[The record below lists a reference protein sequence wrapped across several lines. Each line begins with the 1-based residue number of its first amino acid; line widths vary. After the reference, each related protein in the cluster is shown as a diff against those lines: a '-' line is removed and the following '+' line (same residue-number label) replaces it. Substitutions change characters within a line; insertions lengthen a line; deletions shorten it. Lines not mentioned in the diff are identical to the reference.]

1 MIWRV
6 PLVVLLSVVLAA
18 CASTAA
24 HMAPGPGGAS
34 HSPIR
39 GYLTD
44 YQQTV
49 AEGALGGAIVGG
61 IIGAI
66 ASGGDSRRLLHN
78 VAAGAVAGGVVG
90 GGVGFMV
97 AGRKQEFARREE
109 ALDSVIADGQA
120 RNARLAKL
128 VSMTQALL
136 AQRRREIEKVRLMR
150 AGSAER
156 AAERRKLVTD
166 LEADRAALADAIT
179 QVEKSEQELAAN
191 ITELRKRYPE
201 GIPPTV
207 VDLLDKHKQ
216 LLKGLSP
223 DQLNDV
229 IKNSMNLPA

>member
-1 MIWRV
+1 
-6 PLVVLLSVVLAA
+6 
-18 CASTAA
+18 
-24 HMAPGPGGAS
+24 
-34 HSPIR
+34 
-39 GYLTD
+39 
-44 YQQTV
+44 
-49 AEGALGGAIVGG
+49 
-61 IIGAI
+61 
-66 ASGGDSRRLLHN
+66 
-78 VAAGAVAGGVVG
+78 
-90 GGVGFMV
+90 
-97 AGRKQEFARREE
+97 
-109 ALDSVIADGQA
+109 
-120 RNARLAKL
+120 
-128 VSMTQALL
+128 
-136 AQRRREIEKVRLMR
+136 MR